1 MTESIKSRLQ
11 TLRAEVT
18 RQGQQLRTQLEE
30 LNKQNKF
37 LKAMLACSSVLTSPS
52 NNDRLALSIDVPS
65 IDNGYEASDIRVSK
79 QSHLRSSS
87 KEPNLFVTRQ
97 RPDIW
102 QRVDRE
108 GDIRRIVFNSNEV
121 DIKMPLVSPSG
132 AIRLSEMNS
141 RSKKSLHIGENRL
154 NSCESR
160 SRVKSSVNK
169 NKTNVEH
176 IFSEEPIIEHFTG
189 TLGAIPEVKA
199 VEQPSFSRSRGED
212 FVRRQILEQKTRN
225 LNFKSPFNS
234 PTNTSALQRAT
245 KSFSSCSSFNGGLD
259 LKSLG
264 LLTNA
269 LQEKQRDQ
277 KADPLTKYSLL
288 TSPRD
293 RKKQLDGQPER
304 EFLSS
309 LRNNREEHKK
319 DHNFKSTKFIV
330 SPGGINSLLT
340 KNNTE
345 HKEDSCSDSERTLHR
360 SKKPM
365 KSNSNS
371 NLIRPLAIDLERTSK
386 PVTAFNMSFS
396 PKGNLS
402 LAHIL
407 QENPVKRLK

>member
-11 TLRAEVT
+11 TLRGEVT

-30 LNKQNKF
+30 LKKQNKF
-37 LKAMLACSSVLTSPS
+37 LKAMLACSTVLTSPS

-65 IDNGYEASDIRVSK
+65 TDSGYETSDIRVSK

-87 KEPNLFVTRQ
+87 KEPKLFANRQ

-102 QRVDRE
+102 QKVDRE
-108 GDIRRIVFNSNEV
+108 GNIRRIVFNSSEI
-121 DIKMPLVSPSG
+121 DIKTPSISPSG
-132 AIRLSEMNS
+132 GIGFSEMNS
-141 RSKKSLHIGENRL
+141 RSKKSLHMGENRL
-154 NSCESR
+154 DSCESH
-160 SRVKSSVNK
+160 SRVRNSVSKKKS
-169 NKTNVEH
+169 NVEH

-189 TLGAIPEVKA
+189 TLGAIPELKT
-199 VEQPSFSRSRGED
+199 VEQSSFSRSREED
-212 FVRRQILEQKTRN
+212 FLRRQILEQKSRN
-225 LNFKSPFNS
+225 LNFKSPLNS
-234 PTNTSALQRAT
+234 PANTSALQRAT

-269 LQEKQRDQ
+269 IQDKQKDQ
-277 KADPLTKYSLL
+277 RVNPLTKYSLL

-293 RKKQLDGQPER
+293 RKKQLDDQPDK

-309 LRNNREEHKK
+309 LRNNKEEYQK
-319 DHNFKSTKFIV
+319 DQNFKSSKFIV
-330 SPGGINSLLT
+330 CPGGINSLLI
-340 KNNTE
+340 KKNTE

-365 KSNSNS
+365 KSSSNS
-371 NLIRPLAIDLERTSK
+371 NLIRPLGIDLERISK
-386 PVTAFNMSFS
+386 PVRTLNMSSS
-396 PKGNLS
+396 PKGTLS